1 MDQKDIFS
9 DGMAILDVSER
20 LEAFQSRLKLWTS
33 AADPRRRNTM
43 CDFDDDGGSQF
54 GQCGAKKAPHGN
66 HLGLCQG
73 Q

>member
-1 MDQKDIFS
+1 VRNIYIHTNIRSHF
-9 DGMAILDVSER
+9 G
-20 LEAFQSRLKLWTS
+20 SRAQNKVKESTWPRVIALNY
-33 AADPRRRNTM
+33 ADHD
-43 CDFDDDGGSQF
+43 DFDDDGGSQF